1 MNKKEKPNIIFVN
14 KNQNTVK
21 PIQVPSR
28 LITDWK
34 KYFFCIASIFVI
46 LISIIFYLTYNQI
59 KLKENEAILVK
70 QLQEA
75 KDTPPIEVPT
85 LDTAGIRKKFA
96 SIDEKLIKINKSLKA
111 RGLKPAFSNK
121 PNRFAEFSHA
131 SIDKLNSFYN
141 KYLNS
146 IIYNLGNT
154 PLGFPYHGNITST
167 FGQRENP
174 FTNASVERHKG
185 LDIQGPKGSIVKATA
200 NGKVEFTGN
209 KGGFG
214 NCIVIKH
221 GNGFETLYGHLSK
234 ILVSEGQSIEIGEN
248 IGKIG
253 STGRSTGPHL
263 HYEVHQNGKPI
274 NPKSFL
280 ALE

>member
-1 MNKKEKPNIIFVN
+1 MNKREKPTIIFVN
-14 KNQNTVK
+14 KDQNAVK

-34 KYFFCIASIFVI
+34 KYFFGIAGIFLI

-59 KLKENEAILVK
+59 KLKKSEADLVK
-70 QLQEA
+70 QLQIA
-75 KDTPPIEVPT
+75 KATQPIDTPT
-85 LDTAGIRKKFA
+85 LDTVGIREKFA
-96 SIDEKLIKINKSLKA
+96 SLDEKLIKINKSLKA
-111 RGLKPAFSNK
+111 RGLKTAFPSKQNHFIEFSN
-121 PNRFAEFSHA
+121 A
-131 SIDKLNSFYN
+131 SLDKLNRFYN

-174 FTNASVERHKG
+174 FTNANVERHKG
-185 LDIQGPKGSIVKATA
+185 LDIKGPKGSLVKATA
-200 NGKVEFTGN
+200 NGKVEFTGR

-263 HYEVHQNGKPI
+263 HYEVHKNGKPI
-274 NPKSFL
+274 NPRGFL
-280 ALE
+280 NLE